1 MKCTCGHNLSEHFE
15 DVCVFM
21 DDTIGSDHK
30 ICKCITIQAICHTI
44 RCGVERTID

>member
-30 ICKCITIQAICHTI
+30 ICKCIQFRQFVILSD
-44 RCGVERTID
+44 VE